1 MTDQNATNG
10 AQKRISAAAYR
21 GIERFAKREEL
32 MSFNLLENKTERARI
47 GRYAFACRDETRAA

>member
-32 MSFNLLENKTERARI
+32 MGFDLLEN
-47 GRYAFACRDETRAA
+47 